1 MIADALPLVLAGPL
15 VAAAVLMVLR
25 RPVWGRRA
33 VLLGTL
39 GAALAYG
46 ITLVAATYGG
56 TVLVADIGLWPGG
69 IAIPFAADMFS
80 ALMVTA
86 TALLTLVCVVFGIVA
101 GEDEQ
106 HYFAPFVLA
115 LYGGVAGAMLTADLF
130 NLFVCIEVML
140 LPSYVLISMFGGEN
154 RLRAGRIYITYNLL
168 ASAVF
173 LFGVAFVYGVLGTV
187 NFAELAGTA
196 KESTAVAVAI
206 GVVLV
211 ALAMKSGVVP
221 VHGWLPR
228 TYPETSPT
236 VAAIFSGLH
245 TKVGIYA
252 IYRVYSLVFDGDE
265 RFLGFA
271 VLFVCVTMV
280 FGALSAVGER
290 TIRAVLAFN
299 MVSGVGYIL
308 LGVALFGPLGLA
320 AGIFYLLHHM
330 VVKTS
335 LFLSAGAVEVRYGTQ
350 RLDQLGGLARK
361 EPLLA
366 FAFVGAALSL
376 IGMPPFSGFAGK
388 FALLQASVAEHA
400 YLASFVILAASLL
413 TLLSMNRLWNGV
425 FWGPVQREPADA
437 VTETDTDTAAP
448 GAIVD
453 GASDDGAGGAP
464 ASNGAV
470 GVVSRRRAH
479 AKAASPLTHVSPA
492 LAAPA
497 VVLTL
502 VSLAIGLGAEGLL
515 TLTQQAAA
523 GLIDTSSYVEA
534 VMRE

>member
-1 MIADALPLVLAGPL
+1 MIATALPLVFAAPLLAS
-15 VAAAVLMVLR
+15 AILMVVH
-25 RPVWGRRA
+25 RPIWARRA
-33 VLLGTL
+33 VLVGTV
-39 GAALAYG
+39 GAVLAYG
-46 ITLVAATYGG
+46 VVLVAATNGG

-69 IAIPFAADMFS
+69 IAIPFVADMFS

-86 TALLTLVCVVFGIVA
+86 TALLTLVCVAFGIVA

-115 LYGGVAGAMLTADLF
+115 LYGGVAGALLTGDLF

-154 RLRAGRIYITYNLL
+154 RLKAGRIYITYNLL

-173 LFGVAFVYGVLGTV
+173 LFGVAFVYGVIGTV
-187 NFAELAGTA
+187 NFAELAGAA
-196 KESTAVAVAI
+196 KESTAVAVAM

-228 TYPETSPT
+228 TYPETSPAI
-236 VAAIFSGLH
+236 AAIFSGLH

-252 IYRVYSLVFDGDE
+252 IYRLYALVYDGDE

-271 VLFVCVTMV
+271 VLFMCLTMA
-280 FGALSAVGER
+280 FGAMSAVGED
-290 TIRAVLAFN
+290 TIRSVLAFN
-299 MVSGVGYIL
+299 MVSGIGYIL

-350 RLDQLGGLARK
+350 RLDELGGLAGR

-388 FALLQASVAEHA
+388 FVLLQASFAESA
-400 YLASFVILAASLL
+400 YFAAFIILAASLL
-413 TLLSMNRLWNGV
+413 TLLSMGRVWNSV
-425 FWGPVQREPADA
+425 FWGPVRREPDDTTGTAAVTGAADTDA
-437 VTETDTDTAAP
+437 VVAGNGE
-448 GAIVD
+448 
-453 GASDDGAGGAP
+453 GGA
-464 ASNGAV
+464 V
-470 GVVSRRRAH
+470 LQKRRTH
-479 AKAASPLTHVSPA
+479 AKATSPLTHVSPA

-497 VVLTL
+497 LVLTL
-502 VSLAIGLGAEGLL
+502 VSLGIGLGAEGLL
-515 TLTQQAAA
+515 NLTQQAAA
-523 GLIDTSSYVEA
+523 GLTDTSSYIEA
-534 VMRE
+534 VIGR

>member
-1 MIADALPLVLAGPL
+1 MIANALPLVLAGPL
-15 VAAAVLMVLR
+15 VAAAVLMVTR
-25 RPVWGRRA
+25 RPLWARRA
-33 VLLGTL
+33 VLVGTL
-39 GAALAYG
+39 GATLAYG
-46 ITLVAATYGG
+46 VTLVAATYGG

-69 IAIPFAADMFS
+69 IAIPFVADMFS
-80 ALMVTA
+80 ALLVAA

-101 GEDEQ
+101 GEDQQ

-115 LYGGVAGAMLTADLF
+115 LYGGVAGALLTGDLF
-130 NLFVCIEVML
+130 NLFVCVEVML

-173 LFGVAFVYGVLGTV
+173 LFGVAFVYGVVGTV
-187 NFAELAGTA
+187 NLAELAGAA

-252 IYRVYSLVFDGDE
+252 IYRVYSLVFDGDQ

-271 VLFVCVTMV
+271 VLFMCVTMA
-280 FGALSAVGER
+280 FGALSAVGED
-290 TIRAVLAFN
+290 TIRSVLAFN
-299 MVSGVGYIL
+299 MISGIGYIL

-388 FALLQASVAEHA
+388 FALLQATVAEHA
-400 YLASFVILAASLL
+400 YLAAFVVLAASLL
-413 TLLSMNRLWNGV
+413 TLLSMNRVWNSV
-425 FWGPVQREPADA
+425 FWGPVRREPVDATRDA
-437 VTETDTDTAAP
+437 VD
-448 GAIVD
+448 
-453 GASDDGAGGAP
+453 AP
-464 ASNGAV
+464 ADDDATGTAHTNNGAV
-470 GVVSRRRAH
+470 GTVARRRTH

-492 LAAPA
+492 LVAPA

-502 VSLAIGLGAEGLL
+502 VSLGIGLGAEGLL

-523 GLIDTSSYVEA
+523 GLLDTSSYVEA